1 MYLQSTASE
10 DFLAAFSPPP
20 QVLAKP
26 RKLERGSP
34 DKEVK
39 LGQKL
44 SFFFPGQSRNTPK
57 ETESSSSQARTNPL
71 NQKYIAKSTSS
82 SITMAWGAL
91 FLLFIRGD
99 QILFIAMDL
108 CQQLI
113 LLIASALTYFYF
125 IRNGPFVF

>member
-44 SFFFPGQSRNTPK
+44 SFFFPWPESK
-57 ETESSSSQARTNPL
+57 HTEGNWKFKFTGEN
-71 NQKYIAKSTSS
+71 
-82 SITMAWGAL
+82 
-91 FLLFIRGD
+91 
-99 QILFIAMDL
+99 
-108 CQQLI
+108 
-113 LLIASALTYFYF
+113 
-125 IRNGPFVF
+125 